1 MTIGQTWFELRLEL
15 QVLNYYLAGALGMKI
30 TRREAIKLVGGGVL
44 LSPFSFAQPAQAQ
57 FSPTIPRFQQPLKL
71 PPVLAPSKSNTSG
84 KRPIDYYEITME
96 PAEVEILPGLK
107 TKMWCYVGQGLAPA
121 AIGPVIRQRG
131 GVEPEDE
138 GRTSV
143 IRFVNRLG
151 TTIEQGKVEPIATSI
166 HLHGMAS
173 LPQYDGYATDLIP
186 PDYFKDYIYPNDR
199 AATLWYHD
207 HAVHRTSRNVYMGLA
222 GMYIV
227 DDAKDRA
234 LNLPKGDYDIPLI
247 IQDKKFNAAGQLV
260 FDDRGQRSAF
270 GDVILVNG
278 TPFPHLKVARR
289 KYRFRL
295 LNASPS
301 RVYQLVLSQSATSLA
316 GKDSFHVISTDAGL
330 LEKPVKMT
338 APYDLLRIG
347 VGERYGIVIDFKNY
361 PKGSKLYLHSPAFS
375 NNVDTT
381 NNTSVIMRF
390 DIEDDA
396 TDDSSLP
403 DILRQPFTRLVDQ
416 IPPGQSV
423 PTRTFRFERNGNQ
436 WKINNKTWDEN
447 RIDANPQPGA
457 IEIWN
462 FVNPGGGWTHPVHVH
477 FVDFQIIDR
486 NGLPP
491 RPYERGWKDV
501 VLLDDFETIR
511 IIAKYSAPLDPTP
524 GKQPIKGKYMM
535 HCHNLVHEDH
545 DMMTQ
550 FEIGSGGVPPKSAP
564 AQPIA
569 KMQPF

>member
-1 MTIGQTWFELRLEL
+1 
-15 QVLNYYLAGALGMKI
+15 MKI
-30 TRREAIKLVGGGVL
+30 TRREAIKLVGGGIM
-44 LSPFSFAQPAQAQ
+44 LSPFAYSQPVHAQ
-57 FSPTIPRFQQPLKL
+57 FSSAVPRFQVPLKL
-71 PPVLAPSKSNTSG
+71 PSLLPPSQSNTSG
-84 KRPIDYYEITME
+84 DRPIDYYEITMQK
-96 PAEVEILPGLK
+96 AEVDILPGLK
-107 TKMWCYVGQGLAPA
+107 TKMWCYVGKGLAPA
-121 AIGPVIRQRG
+121 AVGPIIRHRG
-131 GVEPEDE
+131 GIEPEDE

-143 IRFVNRLG
+143 IRFINKLG
-151 TTIEQGKVEPIATSI
+151 TTIEQGKDKPIDTSI

-173 LPQYDGYATDLIP
+173 LPEYDGYATDLIP
-186 PDYFKDYIYPNDR
+186 PGFFKDYFYPNDR

-222 GMYIV
+222 GMYVV

-247 IQDKKFNAAGQLV
+247 IQDKKFDVAGQLI
-260 FDDRGQRSAF
+260 FDDRRQRSAY
-270 GDVILVNG
+270 GDVALVNG
-278 TPFPHLKVARR
+278 TPFPRLRVARR

-301 RVYQLVLSQSATSLA
+301 RTYQLVLSQAENTLT
-316 GKDSFHVISTDAGL
+316 GGDSFHVISTDAGL

-338 APYDLLRIG
+338 APLNLLRIG
-347 VGERYGIVIDFKNY
+347 IGERYGIVIDFKDY
-361 PKGSKLYLHSPAFS
+361 PKGSKLYLQNPAFP
-375 NNVDTT
+375 NNVDT
-381 NNTSVIMRF
+381 NNNMSAIMRF

-403 DILRQPFTRLVDQ
+403 DVLRQPFERLVDQ
-416 IPPGQSV
+416 IQPSQTI
-423 PTRTFRFERNGNQ
+423 PTRTFRFERNGNE
-436 WKINNKTWDEN
+436 WKINNKTWDEH

-462 FVNPGGGWTHPVHVH
+462 LVNLGGGWVHPVHIH
-477 FVDFQIIDR
+477 FVDLQMIDR

-501 VLLDDFETIR
+501 FLLDDFETIR
-511 IIAKYSAPLDPTP
+511 VIAKFSSPQDRTP
-524 GKQPIKGKYMM
+524 GKRPILGKYMM

-550 FEIGSGGVPPKSAP
+550 FEIGSGGDDPKKVK
-564 AQPIA
+564 AQPISMM
-569 KMQPF
+569 KPF

>member
-1 MTIGQTWFELRLEL
+1 
-15 QVLNYYLAGALGMKI
+15 MKI
-30 TRREAIKLVGGGVL
+30 TRREAIKLVGSGVL
-44 LSPFSFAQPAQAQ
+44 LSPFSFPQPAQAQ
-57 FSPTIPRFQQPLKL
+57 FSPSVPRFQVPLKL
-71 PPVLAPSKSNTSG
+71 PPLLLPSKSNTTG
-84 KRPIDYYEITME
+84 DRPIDYYEITMQK
-96 PAEVEILPGLK
+96 AEVEILPGLK
-107 TKMWCYVGQGLAPA
+107 TKMWCYVGKGLAPA
-121 AIGPVIRQRG
+121 AVGPIIRQHG

-143 IRFVNRLG
+143 IRFVNNLG
-151 TTIEQGKVEPIATSI
+151 TTIEQGEAEPIATSI

-173 LPQYDGYATDLIP
+173 LPEYDGYATDLIP
-186 PDYFKDYIYPNDR
+186 PDFFKDYFYPNDR

-207 HAVHRTSRNVYMGLA
+207 HAIHKTSRNVYMGLA
-222 GMYIV
+222 GMYVV

-247 IQDKKFNAAGQLV
+247 IQDKKFDAAGQLV
-260 FDDRGQRSAF
+260 LDDHNQRSAF
-270 GDVILVNG
+270 GEVVLVNG
-278 TPFPHLKVARR
+278 APFPRLKVARR
-289 KYRFRL
+289 KYRFRI

-301 RVYQLVLSQSATSLA
+301 RVYQLVLSQAENALV

-338 APYDLLRIG
+338 APSDLLRIG

-361 PKGSKLYLHSPAFS
+361 PKGTKLYLQNPAFS
-375 NNVDTT
+375 NNLDTS

-390 DIEDDA
+390 DIEEDA

-403 DILRQPFTRLVDQ
+403 DVLRQPFERLVDQ
-416 IPPGQSV
+416 IQPGQTV

-447 RIDANPQPGA
+447 RVDANPQPGA
-457 IEIWN
+457 IEVWN
-462 FVNPGGGWTHPVHVH
+462 LVNAGGGWSHPVHIH
-477 FVDFQIIDR
+477 FVDLQMIDR

-491 RPYERGWKDV
+491 YPYERGWKDV
-501 VLLDDFETIR
+501 FLLNDFETIR
-511 IIAKYSAPLDPTP
+511 VIAKFSAPKNPTP
-524 GKQPIKGKYMM
+524 GKRPAKGKYMM

-550 FEIGSGGVPPKSAP
+550 FEIGSGGDDPKSAK
-564 AQPIA
+564 ALPISEM
-569 KMQPF
+569 KPF

>member
-1 MTIGQTWFELRLEL
+1 M
-15 QVLNYYLAGALGMKI
+15 
-30 TRREAIKLVGGGVL
+30 
-44 LSPFSFAQPAQAQ
+44 LSPFAYSQPAHAQ
-57 FSPTIPRFQQPLKL
+57 FSSAVPRFQVPLKL
-71 PPVLAPSKSNTSG
+71 PPLLLPSQSNTFG
-84 KRPIDYYEITME
+84 DRPIDYYEITMQK
-96 PAEVEILPGLK
+96 AEVDILPGLK
-107 TKMWCYVGQGLAPA
+107 TKMWCYVGKGLAPA
-121 AIGPVIRQRG
+121 AVGPIIRHRG
-131 GVEPEDE
+131 GIEPEDE

-143 IRFVNRLG
+143 IRFINKLG
-151 TTIEQGKVEPIATSI
+151 TTIEQGKDKPIDTSI

-173 LPQYDGYATDLIP
+173 LPEYDGYATDLIP
-186 PDYFKDYIYPNDR
+186 PGYFKDYFYPNDR

-207 HAVHRTSRNVYMGLA
+207 HAVHKTSRNVYMGLA
-222 GMYIV
+222 GMYVV

-247 IQDKKFNAAGQLV
+247 IQDKKFDVAGQLI
-260 FDDRGQRSAF
+260 FDDRRQRSAY
-270 GDVILVNG
+270 GDVALVNG
-278 TPFPHLKVARR
+278 TPFPCLRVARR

-301 RVYQLVLSQSATSLA
+301 RTYQLVLSQAENMLT
-316 GKDSFHVISTDAGL
+316 GGDSFHVISTDAGL

-338 APYDLLRIG
+338 APLNLLRIG
-347 VGERYGIVIDFKNY
+347 IGERYGIVIDFKDY
-361 PKGSKLYLHSPAFS
+361 PKGSKLYLQNPAFP
-375 NNVDTT
+375 NNVDM
-381 NNTSVIMRF
+381 NNNMSAIMRF

-403 DILRQPFTRLVDQ
+403 DVLRQPFERLVDQ
-416 IPPGQSV
+416 IQPGQTI
-423 PTRTFRFERNGNQ
+423 PTRTFRFERNGNE

-462 FVNPGGGWTHPVHVH
+462 LVNLGGGWVHPVHIH
-477 FVDFQIIDR
+477 FVDLQMIDR

-501 VLLDDFETIR
+501 FLLDDFETIR
-511 IIAKYSAPLDPTP
+511 VIAKFSSPQDRTP
-524 GKQPIKGKYMM
+524 GKRPILGKYMM

-550 FEIGSGGVPPKSAP
+550 FEIGSGGDDPKKVK
-564 AQPIA
+564 AQPISMM
-569 KMQPF
+569 KPF